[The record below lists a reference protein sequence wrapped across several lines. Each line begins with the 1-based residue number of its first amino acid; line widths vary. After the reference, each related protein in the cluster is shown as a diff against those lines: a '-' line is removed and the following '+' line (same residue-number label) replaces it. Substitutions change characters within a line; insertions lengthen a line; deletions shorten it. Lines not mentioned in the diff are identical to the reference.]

1 VNKTKNI
8 MSLSQSVSKT
18 LDNAIHKFIEN
29 IANKYSLDSKELLHD
44 WEYGVGNTERVCSP
58 DKELDPIYLLKCL
71 KPELIALCKARGVRS
86 TGTKTELITAL
97 QSNKLVEN
105 KKSSSS
111 PQQTSKATT
120 IVLPDVLKKLKTNIP
135 TIAIRKN
142 QFGNHE
148 DPNTSFVFD
157 RKTKKVIGKQNEDGT
172 IQDLSKEDINICNKN
187 KYEYVLPF
195 NLDKQSKLDDEK
207 VEELDDEEELDEDN
221 VLEEELFEDVDE
233 EDELEDE
240 LEEEEY
246 EEEYVYE
253 E

>member
-1 VNKTKNI
+1 
-8 MSLSQSVSKT
+8 MSLSETVSKT

-29 IANKYSLDSKELLHD
+29 IANKYNLDVKQLLHE
-44 WEYGVGNTERVCSP
+44 WEYGTHSALTKEEAG
-58 DKELDPIYLLKCL
+58 DKELDPVYLLKCL
-71 KPELIALCKARGVRS
+71 KPELIALCKAKGVRS
-86 TGTKTELITAL
+86 TGTKAELITAL
-97 QSNKLVEN
+97 QSNKMVDN
-105 KKSSSS
+105 KKSSPTSFNNTKISS
-111 PQQTSKATT
+111 

-157 RKTKKVIGKQNEDGT
+157 RKTKKVIGKQNDDGT

-207 VEELDDEEELDEDN
+207 VDELDEEDEEELDDEN
-221 VLEEELFEDVDE
+221 VLEEELFDDADE
-233 EDELEDE
+233 ELEDE

>member
-1 VNKTKNI
+1 
-8 MSLSQSVSKT
+8 M
-18 LDNAIHKFIEN
+18 
-29 IANKYSLDSKELLHD
+29 
-44 WEYGVGNTERVCSP
+44 
-58 DKELDPIYLLKCL
+58 
-71 KPELIALCKARGVRS
+71 
-86 TGTKTELITAL
+86 
-97 QSNKLVEN
+97 
-105 KKSSSS
+105 
-111 PQQTSKATT
+111 
-120 IVLPDVLKKLKTNIP
+120 KTNIP

-157 RKTKKVIGKQNEDGT
+157 RKTKKVIGKQNDDGT

-187 KYEYVLPF
+187 KYEYILPF

-207 VEELDDEEELDEDN
+207 VEELDDDEELDEDN
-221 VLEEELFEDVDE
+221 VLEEELFEEVDD

-240 LEEEEY
+240 LEDEEY

>member
-1 VNKTKNI
+1 
-8 MSLSQSVSKT
+8 MSLSQTVSKT

-29 IANKYSLDSKELLHD
+29 IANKYSLDSKELLHE
-44 WEYGVGNTERVCSP
+44 WEYGTGNSRTTNESS
-58 DKELDPIYLLKCL
+58 DKELDPVYLLKCL

-97 QSNKLVEN
+97 QSNKIVDS

-111 PQQTSKATT
+111 PTQPTKTMV
-120 IVLPDVLKKLKTNIP
+120 VLPDVLKKLKTTIP

-157 RKTKKVIGKQNEDGT
+157 RKTKKVIGKQNDDGT

-207 VEELDDEEELDEDN
+207 VEELDDEEELDDDN
-221 VLEEELFEDVDE
+221 VLEEELIE
-233 EDELEDE
+233 EVDELEDE
-240 LEEEEY
+240 LDDELEDQEY